1 MFVRIAII
9 TAALLTLSTAAL
21 AKGPDP
27 LETRQE
33 NIEFVLWSEDSSM
46 YMVKVTNANSPAT
59 IFQIRDTETGEIVM
73 KGKKAAIELAQTRE
87 DEPKVQKKLAKAW
100 NMTQEP
106 VYEAVNP
113 RRENIMVMTGQKK
126 DKFVIMGINGD
137 RATRYEALD
146 VMRDA
151 KGNLSKTFQKQLV
164 WDQDG
169 KHLAIIY
176 RTKLDSDPVFEGD
189 LIYVTRFKAT
199 RVKAPGGGEGEGEE

>member
-1 MFVRIAII
+1 MFARFVPLVLSLV
-9 TAALLTLSTAAL
+9 LLPGTLF

-33 NIEFVLWSEDSSM
+33 NIEFLMWSEDSSL
-46 YMVKVTNANSPAT
+46 YMVKVTNANNPSA
-59 IFQIRDTETGEIVM
+59 IFQVRDTETGAIVM
-73 KGKKAAIELAQTRE
+73 KGKKAAVELANSRE
-87 DEPKVQKKLAKAW
+87 DEPKIFKKMAKAW

-137 RATRYEALD
+137 RATRYEALH
-146 VMRDA
+146 VMRDS
-151 KGNLSKTFQKQLV
+151 KDNLAKTFQKQLV

-169 KHLAIIY
+169 KHLVIIY

-189 LIYVTRFKAT
+189 LMYVTRFKAS
-199 RVKAPGGGEGEGEE
+199 RVKAPGSDEESEE